1 MDVNGPDGEA
11 LRALVREVLSD
22 LLAAEVEVGGGRGD
36 ASSAHRTPSTHT
48 PGVLTA
54 GTPGAWPVGAPGAL
68 SAGAGG
74 GSAVDDHAVGRP
86 GLGQPG
92 LAHSVREQV
101 EAVET
106 VSLRTDADLD
116 AFVKRLLRL
125 FENPQRRDALRA
137 GRLRFRL
144 AAAAGP
150 GSVQPA
156 HRVDKGAVTEAM
168 VRQAARA
175 GARLVLG
182 RRAVLT
188 PLGRDRARAAGVE
201 IERER

>member
-1 MDVNGPDGEA
+1 VSADSPETGE
-11 LRALVREVLSD
+11 LRALVREVLSE
-22 LLAAEVEVGGGRGD
+22 LLPAEVEVG
-36 ASSAHRTPSTHT
+36 
-48 PGVLTA
+48 
-54 GTPGAWPVGAPGAL
+54 AL
-68 SAGAGG
+68 SAGIDGALP
-74 GSAVDDHAVGRP
+74 VDDHAVARP

-168 VRQAARA
+168 VRQAAGA

-188 PLGRDRARAAGVE
+188 PLARDRARAAGVE

>member
-1 MDVNGPDGEA
+1 MGVNGADDEV
-11 LRALVREVLSD
+11 LRALVREVLAE
-22 LLAAEVEVGGGRGD
+22 LLPAGVEVE
-36 ASSAHRTPSTHT
+36 ALS
-48 PGVLTA
+48 A
-54 GTPGAWPVGAPGAL
+54 GTPGALPAGAPGVL
-68 SAGAGG
+68 SAGAHGG
-74 GSAVDDHAVGRP
+74 LPTGELGVAGRA

-92 LAHSVREQV
+92 LAHSVRENV

-106 VSLRTDADLD
+106 VSLRNDADLD

-125 FENPQRRDALRA
+125 FENPKQRDALRA

-188 PLGRDRARAAGVE
+188 PLARDRARAAVVE

>member
-1 MDVNGPDGEA
+1 MDVTGPDGDA

-22 LLAAEVEVGGGRGD
+22 LLPADLLPAGVEVVALPAD
-36 ASSAHRTPSTHT
+36 
-48 PGVLTA
+48 
-54 GTPGAWPVGAPGAL
+54 TPGALPAGPPGAL
-68 SAGAGG
+68 PAG
-74 GSAVDDHAVGRP
+74 DPAVGRP

-92 LAHSVREQV
+92 LAHSVREHV

-106 VSLRTDADLD
+106 VSLRNDADLD

-125 FENPQRRDALRA
+125 FENPKQRDALRA
-137 GRLRFRL
+137 GRLRFRM

-168 VRQAARA
+168 VRQAAGA

-188 PLGRDRARAAGVE
+188 PLARDRARAAGVE

>member
-1 MDVNGPDGEA
+1 M
-11 LRALVREVLSD
+11 
-22 LLAAEVEVGGGRGD
+22 
-36 ASSAHRTPSTHT
+36 
-48 PGVLTA
+48 
-54 GTPGAWPVGAPGAL
+54 
-68 SAGAGG
+68 
-74 GSAVDDHAVGRP
+74 
-86 GLGQPG
+86 GQGG
-92 LAHSVREQV
+92 LAHTVRENV

-168 VRQAARA
+168 VRQAAGA

-188 PLGRDRARAAGVE
+188 PLARDRARSAGVE

>member
-1 MDVNGPDGEA
+1 VSAEPPDTGE
-11 LRALVREVLSD
+11 LRALVREVLAE
-22 LLAAEVEVGGGRGD
+22 LLPAGVEVGGRRGH

-48 PGVLTA
+48 PGALSA
-54 GTPGAWPVGAPGAL
+54 GTPGALSADTAL
-68 SAGAGG
+68 SAG
-74 GSAVDDHAVGRP
+74 DPLVGRP
-86 GLGQPG
+86 GLGQGG
-92 LAHSVREQV
+92 LAHTVRENV

-106 VSLRTDADLD
+106 VSLRNDADLD

-168 VRQAARA
+168 VRQAAGA

-188 PLGRDRARAAGVE
+188 PLARDRARTAGVE

>member
-1 MDVNGPDGEA
+1 MSANSLDVDE
-11 LRALVREVLSD
+11 LRALIREVLSD
-22 LLAAEVEVGGGRGD
+22 LWPAGVGGPD
-36 ASSAHRTPSTHT
+36 
-48 PGVLTA
+48 
-54 GTPGAWPVGAPGAL
+54 PVV
-68 SAGAGG
+68 GG
-74 GSAVDDHAVGRP
+74 P
-86 GLGQPG
+86 GLGQAG
-92 LAHSVREQV
+92 GGRTRRAAG

-116 AFVKRLLRL
+116 AFVRRLLRL

-156 HRVDKGAVTEAM
+156 HRVDRGAVTEAM
-168 VRQAARA
+168 VGQAAQA

-188 PLGRDRARAAGVE
+188 PLARDRARAAGVE

>member
-1 MDVNGPDGEA
+1 MSADFPDAGE
-11 LRALVREVLSD
+11 LRALIREVLSE
-22 LLAAEVEVGGGRGD
+22 LLPAEVEGPAGIPGALP
-36 ASSAHRTPSTHT
+36 AST
-48 PGVLTA
+48 PGGL
-54 GTPGAWPVGAPGAL
+54 PVGAPGAWP
-68 SAGAGG
+68 AG
-74 GSAVDDHAVGRP
+74 DPDVGRP

-92 LAHSVREQV
+92 LAHTVREHV

-106 VSLRTDADLD
+106 VSLRNDADLG

-125 FENPQRRDALRA
+125 FENPKQRDALRA

-188 PLGRDRARAAGVE
+188 PLARDRARVAGVE

>member
-1 MDVNGPDGEA
+1 MSADFPDAGE
-11 LRALVREVLSD
+11 LRALIREVLSD
-22 LLAAEVEVGGGRGD
+22 LLPAGVEVG
-36 ASSAHRTPSTHT
+36 ALP
-48 PGVLTA
+48 A
-54 GTPGAWPVGAPGAL
+54 GTQGGLPAGTPGAL
-68 SAGAGG
+68 SAGTPALSAGAPSVLAAG
-74 GSAVDDHAVGRP
+74 DHVVGRP

-92 LAHSVREQV
+92 LVHSVRENV

-125 FENPQRRDALRA
+125 FENPRQRDALRA

-188 PLGRDRARAAGVE
+188 PLARDRARVAGVE

>member
-1 MDVNGPDGEA
+1 VNGAEDDV
-11 LRALVREVLSD
+11 LRALVREVLAD
-22 LLAAEVEVGGGRGD
+22 LLPAGVEVGGR
-36 ASSAHRTPSTHT
+36 RT
-48 PGVLTA
+48 A
-54 GTPGAWPVGAPGAL
+54 GAL
-68 SAGAGG
+68 SAGTAGALPA
-74 GSAVDDHAVGRP
+74 GSPGALVADEAGVAGRP
-86 GLGQPG
+86 GVGQGG
-92 LAHSVREQV
+92 LAHSVRENV

-125 FENPQRRDALRA
+125 FENPKQRDALRA

-144 AAAAGP
+144 AAAVGP

-188 PLGRDRARAAGVE
+188 PLARDRARAAGVE

>member
-1 MDVNGPDGEA
+1 VGVNEPDGPA
-11 LRALVREVLSD
+11 LRALVREVLTD
-22 LLAAEVEVGGGRGD
+22 VLAAEVEGSAAIPGD
-36 ASSAHRTPSTHT
+36 LAAGD
-48 PGVLTA
+48 PGVA
-54 GTPGAWPVGAPGAL
+54 R
-68 SAGAGG
+68 
-74 GSAVDDHAVGRP
+74 RP
-86 GLGQPG
+86 GLGQGG
-92 LAHSVREQV
+92 LAHSVREAV

-125 FENPQRRDALRA
+125 FENPKQRDALRA

-144 AAAAGP
+144 AAVAGP

-168 VRQAARA
+168 VRQAAGA

-188 PLGRDRARAAGVE
+188 PLARDRARAAGVE
-201 IERER
+201 IEREH